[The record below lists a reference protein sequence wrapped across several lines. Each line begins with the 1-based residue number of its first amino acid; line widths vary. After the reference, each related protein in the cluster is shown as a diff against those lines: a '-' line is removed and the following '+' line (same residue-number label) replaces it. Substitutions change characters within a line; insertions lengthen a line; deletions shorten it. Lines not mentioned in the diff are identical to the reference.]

1 MKRTIFTLIVGLL
14 FLSTVCANA
23 QDVIVKK
30 DNSTI
35 LCKVTKISSTEIEYN
50 KWSKLDGPTYII
62 SVSEVVRINYSDGTY
77 DDFQAVDE
85 INQNNFPKYGK
96 GVLKVKNGSKL
107 TLDGTKLTQE
117 EIKDLLGEKYYSDYQ
132 TGKKFLNASGTLE
145 VFFVLTGIP
154 AFYFIA
160 GGIGDRNASALS
172 IGIVLACIS
181 IPCGVLYGVF
191 DGVGNRRI
199 NEVVNDYNQHNNNYS
214 LNLSPSVIRCNT
226 PQLQNNYGLGLTLSL
241 NF

>member
-1 MKRTIFTLIVGLL
+1 MNRIVITLVLGLL
-14 FLSTVCANA
+14 LLSTVCANA

-62 SVSEVVRINYSDGTY
+62 SVSEVVRINYNDGTY
-77 DDFQAVDE
+77 DDFQAVNE
-85 INQNNFPKYGK
+85 INHNYPKYGK
-96 GVLKVKNGSKL
+96 GVLRVKNGSKL
-107 TLDGTKLTQE
+107 ILDGTKLTQE
-117 EIKDLLGEKYYSDYQ
+117 EIKDLLGDNYYGDYQ
-132 TGKKFLNASGTLE
+132 TGKRFLNAAGTME
-145 VFFVLTGIP
+145 VLFILTGIP

-172 IGIVLACIS
+172 TGILFACIS
-181 IPCGVLYGVF
+181 IPCGVLFGVF
-191 DGVGNRRI
+191 NGVGNRRI
-199 NEVVNDYNQHNNNYS
+199 NEVVNDYNKHNDNYS
-214 LNLSPSVIRCNT
+214 LNLSPSLISCNT
-226 PQLQNNYGLGLTLSL
+226 PQAQNNYGLGLTLSL

>member
-1 MKRTIFTLIVGLL
+1 MKRKIFTFVMGLL
-14 FLSTVCANA
+14 ILSTVCANA

-62 SVSEVVRINYSDGTY
+62 SVSEVVRINYNDDTY
-77 DDFQAVDE
+77 DDFQAVNE
-85 INQNNFPKYGK
+85 INHNYPKYGK
-96 GVLKVKNGSKL
+96 GVLRVKNGSKL
-107 TLDGTKLTQE
+107 TLDGTKLAQE
-117 EIKDLLGEKYYSDYQ
+117 EIKDLLGDNYYGDYQ
-132 TGKKFLNASGTLE
+132 TGKRFLNAAGTME
-145 VFFVLTGIP
+145 VLFILTGIP

-172 IGIVLACIS
+172 TGILFACVS
-181 IPCGVLYGVF
+181 IPCGVLFGVF

-199 NEVVNDYNQHNNNYS
+199 NEVVNDYNKHNDYYS
-214 LNLSPSVIRCNT
+214 LNLSPSVIRCST
-226 PQLQNNYGLGLTLSL
+226 PQSQNNYGLGLTLSL